1 MLRHQRRLGCLAMQA
16 QIAASLRNL
25 KQAAAHLSDAGL
37 ALAGADQKTSAR
49 IDDLLRGVRAEIGR
63 LELLL
68 FS

>member
-1 MLRHQRRLGCLAMQA
+1 MKA
-16 QIAASLRNL
+16 QIAASLRYL

-37 ALAGADQKTSAR
+37 VLAGPDKTVSAG
-49 IDDLLRGVRAEIGR
+49 IDDLLRGVRAEIRR